1 MAIMIATFD
10 YYLFSND
17 AQFMK
22 SRWSQYKMAMDFL
35 VSKIDDS
42 GLLNVTG
49 TSGWGRS
56 APAGGYSTLGNML
69 MYGVLQSGSTMA
81 RWFEEPNLS
90 KQWAAAAADL
100 KDAINLSKYNW
111 DSDAG

>member
-1 MAIMIATFD
+1 MAIMIATYD

-22 SRWSQYKMAMDFL
+22 SKWSQYKMAMEFL
-35 VSKIDDS
+35 VSKIDDN

-56 APAGGYSTLGNML
+56 APAGGYSTIGNML
-69 MYGVLQSGSTMA
+69 MYGVLQSGLTLA
-81 RWFEEPNLS
+81 TWLEEPNLA
-90 KQWAAAAADL
+90 KQWSAAAEDL
-100 KDAINLSKYNW
+100 KNAINLSKYNW